1 MRDLKIDRLKAAI
14 ELLEL
19 KAIRQTTGTKT
30 TVSLNEDDVNE
41 ILLVAGLDVLESD
54 NRNARELEV
63 IGCSNRMTS

>member
-41 ILLVAGLDVLESD
+41 VLLVAGLDVLESD
-54 NRNARELEV
+54 NRNAKELEV

>member
-41 ILLVAGLDVLESD
+41 VLLVAGLDVLESD

-63 IGCSNRMTS
+63 IGCSNHTTS

>member
-41 ILLVAGLDVLESD
+41 VLLVAGLDVLESD

-63 IGCSNRMTS
+63 INVNKG

>member
-41 ILLVAGLDVLESD
+41 VLLVAGLDVLESD

-63 IGCSNRMTS
+63 INVNK

>member
-41 ILLVAGLDVLESD
+41 VLLVAGLDVLESD